1 MTPPSSG
8 VSEPEAQARVEI
20 DAAFVA
26 AGWVVQDRSNATN
39 LSAGTPATP

>member
-26 AGWVVQDRSNATN
+26 AGWVMQNRNATN